1 MNEQGIRREDVELLA
16 PAGDWDCM
24 RAAVANGADAVF
36 FGVEKFNARARAN
49 NFRMDELP
57 EIMAFLHSYGVK
69 GFLTFNILVFEN
81 ELAIGLPTFDRLM
94 LKRHLCPRRQR
105 LKESFEQQDLQLF
118 RDFIESSVNVSLTSS

>member
-1 MNEQGIRREDVELLA
+1 MIVSIQREDIELLA

-57 EIMAFLHSYGVK
+57 EIMAFLASA
-69 GFLTFNILVFEN
+69 T
-81 ELAIGLPTFDRLM
+81 A
-94 LKRHLCPRRQR
+94 
-105 LKESFEQQDLQLF
+105 
-118 RDFIESSVNVSLTSS
+118 